1 MYNSD
6 ILNGGIYMEFWNR
19 IKAELDFYGMSQKEF
34 AAKVGINIQTLRN
47 SISINRLPDLETAY
61 KMAQELNQPLEYFI
75 NDDPIPPNNYHLP
88 SREIELLENYR
99 KLSDKEKKTID
110 IAAKTLASDY
120 KESNSDIF

>member
-1 MYNSD
+1 MTEKSLFDLNKKISKTGFFKLNKQKLAD
-6 ILNGGIYMEFWNR
+6 AKIERAKIL
-19 IKAELDFYGMSQKEF
+19 
-34 AAKVGINIQTLRN
+34 V
-47 SISINRLPDLETAY
+47 DLETAY